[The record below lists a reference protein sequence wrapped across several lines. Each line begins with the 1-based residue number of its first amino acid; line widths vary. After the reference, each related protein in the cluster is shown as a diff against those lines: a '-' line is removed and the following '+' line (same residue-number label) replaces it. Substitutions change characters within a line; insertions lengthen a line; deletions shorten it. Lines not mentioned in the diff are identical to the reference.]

1 MNKVGY
7 STVSSSKISLH
18 SVGNTTFYP
27 KLVENEI
34 VEGKV
39 LKSFSLKNVLLLIKG
54 KRIMAKTHM
63 PLREGSVISL
73 KVEEVHPNPVLK
85 LLGTINENIE
95 TINSSMIL
103 NGLKKNIW
111 KTIIENIDHCILPD
125 NDKKLFKELIDD
137 ISKKLFLKPNPDLL
151 RELVD
156 KSGIGWE
163 AKLREI
169 ITSKTNYSK
178 TNIHELI
185 TGDLKGLGSKF
196 ISLMEGQNDLFKSF
210 VSTIENLQLLNQF
223 GFEQERKIF
232 IPVPFQFPDGLFTIG
247 QLLIHLHGNK
257 KQDSDGKEKDK
268 DFFRIS
274 FLLEMS
280 NLGPLRADLVVRQKQ
295 INGRFLIVEET
306 AKNIIENQLPS
317 LIETLEKK
325 GFVISHF
332 ECHMKE
338 PAEIKDPLIKE
349 IIYKENHNINLVA

>member
-39 LKSFSLKNVLLLIKG
+39 LKSLSLKNVLLLIKG

-85 LLGTINENIE
+85 MLGTINENVK
-95 TINSSMIL
+95 TINTSMIL
-103 NGLKKNIW
+103 TGLKKNLW
-111 KTIIENIDHCILPD
+111 KTIIENIDHYILPD
-125 NDKKLFKELIDD
+125 NDKKLFKELMDD

-169 ITSKTNYSK
+169 VTSKTNFSK
-178 TNIHELI
+178 TNINELI
-185 TGDLKGLGSKF
+185 SADLKGFGSKL
-196 ISLMEGQNDLFKSF
+196 ISLMEGQNDLFKRF
-210 VSTIENLQLLNQF
+210 VSTIENLQLLTQF
-223 GFEQERKIF
+223 GLEQERKIF
-232 IPVPFQFPDGLFTIG
+232 IPIPFQFPDGLFTMG
-247 QLLIHLHGNK
+247 QLLIHLHENK
-257 KQDSDGKEKDK
+257 KNNGDVKDKDK

-280 NLGPLRADLVVRQKQ
+280 NIGPLRADLVVRQKQ
-295 INGRFLIVEET
+295 INGRFLIVEEK
-306 AKNIIENQLPS
+306 AKSIIEKQLPF
-317 LIETLEKK
+317 LIKTLEEK
-325 GFVISHF
+325 GFVIPHF

-349 IIYKENHNINLVA
+349 IIYKENHNISLVA

>member
-1 MNKVGY
+1 LNKVGY
-7 STVSSSKISLH
+7 STVSSSKISLQSIDH
-18 SVGNTTFYP
+18 NTFYP

-34 VEGKV
+34 VKGKV
-39 LKSFSLKNVLLLIKG
+39 LKSVSLKNVLLLIKG

-85 LLGTINENIE
+85 FLGTINENIE

-111 KTIIENIDHCILPD
+111 KTIIENIDHCTLPD
-125 NDKKLFKELIDD
+125 NDKKLFKELIDEL
-137 ISKKLFLKPNPDLL
+137 SKKLFLKPNPGLL

-156 KSGIGWE
+156 KSGIRWE

-178 TNIHELI
+178 ANIDELI

-196 ISLMEGQNDLFKSF
+196 ISLMEGQNDLFEKF
-210 VSTIENLQLLNQF
+210 VSTIKNIQLLNHL
-223 GFEQERKIF
+223 GPEQERKIF
-232 IPVPFQFPDGLFTIG
+232 IPIPFQFPDGLFTIG

-257 KQDSDGKEKDK
+257 KQNSDGKEKDK

-280 NLGPLRADLVVRQKQ
+280 NLGPVRADLVVRQKQ
-295 INGRFLIVEET
+295 INGRFLIVEEKT
-306 AKNIIENQLPS
+306 KNIIEKQLPS
-317 LIETLEKK
+317 LIKTLEKK
-325 GFVISHF
+325 GFVIPHF
-332 ECHMKE
+332 DCHMKE
-338 PAEIKDPLIKE
+338 PVEIKDTLIKE
-349 IIYKENHNINLVA
+349 IVHKEIHNINLVA